1 MSRGSALWRWALMV
15 VCSVCAASAFTA
27 RAQPTYAPS
36 GPSAREVVRMV
47 LQASRDID
55 PERIERLVRRARL
68 SGLSP
73 TLRLGAERGL
83 KQDLSSSSTLE
94 AERLAAAI
102 ADDLNLDATLTFD
115 LSRLVFAPEEV
126 RLLSVQRWLA
136 GDRRK
141 LVEHA
146 LALYF
151 KRRKLLLEERVVSA
165 EELPEIRLAIEEL
178 EALLD
183 ALTDGAYGE
192 ALARARATGR
202 R

>member
-1 MSRGSALWRWALMV
+1 MCWFIASALWLACVL
-15 VCSVCAASAFTA
+15 SAQ
-27 RAQPTYAPS
+27 AQPAYAPA
-36 GPSAREVVRMV
+36 GPSARDLVRMV
-47 LQASRDID
+47 LRASRDID

-73 TLRLGAERGL
+73 ALRLGAERGL
-83 KQDLSSSSTLE
+83 KQDLSSSSTRE

-102 ADDLNLDATLTFD
+102 ADDISLDATLTFD
-115 LSRLVFAPEEV
+115 LARLVFAPEEV

-146 LALYF
+146 LSLYF
-151 KRRKLLLEERVVSA
+151 KRRRLLLEERTA
-165 EELPEIRLAIEEL
+165 APEELSGIRLAIEEL

-183 ALTDGAYGE
+183 AMTDGAYGE
-192 ALARARATGR
+192 ALARERANARR
-202 R
+202 